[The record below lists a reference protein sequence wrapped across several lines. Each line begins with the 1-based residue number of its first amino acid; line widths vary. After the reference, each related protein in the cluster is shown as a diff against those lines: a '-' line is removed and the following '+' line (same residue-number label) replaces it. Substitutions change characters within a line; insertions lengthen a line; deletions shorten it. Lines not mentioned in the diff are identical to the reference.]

1 MLSTNLRARASGSL
15 LRLGVFLP
23 LILFVAVSFF
33 AFSQNSRAD
42 IIAPGPHKTEKR
54 FDGTLKGGPSEF
66 WLETETQKY
75 RLIFWSNKPLEELAK
90 NLIDK
95 RVVVRGYPMASHG
108 RTLDS
113 DIEVASLLEAK

>member
-1 MLSTNLRARASGSL
+1 MLSANLSARASGSWQ
-15 LRLGVFLP
+15 RLGVFLP
-23 LILFVAVSFF
+23 LILFVALSCF

-42 IIAPGPHKTEKR
+42 IIAPGPHKAEKR

-75 RLIFWSNKPLEELAK
+75 RLIFWSNQPLEELAK

>member
-15 LRLGVFLP
+15 LRPGVFLP
-23 LILFVAVSFF
+23 LILFVVVSFI

-42 IIAPGPHKTEKR
+42 IIAPGPHKAEKR

-95 RVVVRGYPMASHG
+95 RVVVRGYPLASHG
-108 RTLDS
+108 KTLDS

>member
-1 MLSTNLRARASGSL
+1 MLSTNLSARASGSL
-15 LRLGVFLP
+15 HRLGVFLP

-33 AFSQNSRAD
+33 AFSLNSRGD
-42 IIAPGPHKTEKR
+42 IIAPGPHKAEKR

>member
-1 MLSTNLRARASGSL
+1 MLSTNLRARDSGSL
-15 LRLGVFLP
+15 HRLRVFLP

-33 AFSQNSRAD
+33 AFSQDSRAD

-75 RLIFWSNKPLEELAK
+75 RLIFWSNQPLEELAR
-90 NLIDK
+90 NLINK
-95 RVVVRGYPMASHG
+95 RVVVRGYPTASHSKA
-108 RTLDS
+108 LDS